1 MVFLSHVDFSR
12 EARFMS
18 ATTIDCLDHYAQRTF
33 AFTFQPFAIC
43 KLRAFVP
50 DTANGLKVQTII
62 LTQLPFGNSLFLPNI
77 SKFKVLRA
85 SNVTKYHMRHLD
97 RYLYRDQTVVG
108 SKMKFVTNELGSGSD
123 TERRYS
129 REIIS
134 RCVPGSTGRFVVQ
147 AKKRVCRD
155 DIQRYV
161 GIRTGV

>member
-1 MVFLSHVDFSR
+1 
-12 EARFMS
+12 MS

-77 SKFKVLRA
+77 FKFKVLRA

-97 RYLYRDQTVVG
+97 RYLYRDQTVAG
-108 SKMKFVTNELGSGSD
+108 SKMKFVTNELGSGSGSGNGSGSD

-134 RCVPGSTGRFVVQ
+134 RCVPGSTGRFAVQ

-155 DIQRYV
+155 DIPRYV